1 MKKVLKV
8 INGVIRGI
16 LVAVCL
22 ALCAYNIY
30 MLIARYAWGNQMPT
44 VFGFA
49 GAEVVSPSMDDGNG
63 DDIEVGDFIVV
74 QAQDDYVI
82 DDVIT
87 FYDAQRGMYV
97 THRIIFADE
106 NGYTTKG
113 DANPSPDPEIVQ
125 RAQVVGKVVW
135 VIKGAGTAL
144 DFLRSPTGLLVVILA
159 GAAVWVGADVISRIA
174 DRQKN
179 GTQSED

>member
-1 MKKVLKV
+1 
-8 INGVIRGI
+8 
-16 LVAVCL
+16 
-22 ALCAYNIY
+22 
-30 MLIARYAWGNQMPT
+30 
-44 VFGFA
+44 
-49 GAEVVSPSMDDGNG
+49 
-63 DDIEVGDFIVV
+63 
-74 QAQDDYVI
+74 
-82 DDVIT
+82 
-87 FYDAQRGMYV
+87 MYV

-159 GAAVWVGADVISRIA
+159 GAAVRVGADVISRIA

>member
-8 INGVIRGI
+8 INAVIRGI

-30 MLIARYAWGNQMPT
+30 MLIALRMGQPDSRRFSALP
-44 VFGFA
+44 A
-49 GAEVVSPSMDDGNG
+49 REVVSPSMDDGNG

-87 FYDAQRGMYV
+87 F
-97 THRIIFADE
+97 
-106 NGYTTKG
+106 TTRS
-113 DANPSPDPEIVQ
+113 AECTSL
-125 RAQVVGKVVW
+125 
-135 VIKGAGTAL
+135 TA
-144 DFLRSPTGLLVVILA
+144 
-159 GAAVWVGADVISRIA
+159 
-174 DRQKN
+174 
-179 GTQSED
+179 